1 VFCGIIIKK
10 YQSSNNKILKF
21 ILMVLKN
28 TKIICTIGPATES
41 IRKLR
46 HLIKAGM
53 NCARLNFS
61 HGTYEHHAKLIRNVR
76 AVSEKMD
83 EPIAIIQDLQGPRIR
98 IGELPEDGVEIK
110 RGEEVV
116 LAYEKAAGSLF
127 APLSLT
133 WIRTEKSDPAA
144 GIGSDKAA
152 SKSDK
157 AASKSDKAASKS
169 DKAASKSDKA
179 TQIILPTQENLGR
192 IVKKGEIILIKDGL
206 VRLRAISVLG
216 ACVKARVEQ
225 GGVITS
231 NRGINLPESKI
242 TNVVIT
248 KKDKEDLKFGLKQKV
263 DWIALS
269 FVRDKSDVEHLR
281 GLLPKG
287 KSYQPKIIAKI
298 ERKEAVENFDAIL
311 AASDAIMVAR
321 GDLGIE
327 LPAEEIPLLQKEFIE
342 KCLKASKPVIVATQM
357 LESMTTNSRPTRA
370 EVSDV
375 ANAVIDHT
383 DAVMLSSETST
394 GKYPIATCQMM
405 RNIII
410 ETEESPYDD
419 DVKTR
424 GTNKSIVPN
433 IIAHTAEDIVGN
445 DHIRA
450 IVVMSSSGKSAQLI
464 ASERPS
470 VPVIALT
477 QNDVSRKQM
486 ALIWGVRPFIMK
498 RQRNVDDLIQS
509 TVKLVKRELKVKK
522 GDKII
527 IASGH
532 PTGPHGS
539 LNLLKIHTV

>member
-1 VFCGIIIKK
+1 
-10 YQSSNNKILKF
+10 
-21 ILMVLKN
+21 
-28 TKIICTIGPATES
+28 
-41 IRKLR
+41 
-46 HLIKAGM
+46 
-53 NCARLNFS
+53 
-61 HGTYEHHAKLIRNVR
+61 
-76 AVSEKMD
+76 
-83 EPIAIIQDLQGPRIR
+83 
-98 IGELPEDGVEIK
+98 
-110 RGEEVV
+110 
-116 LAYEKAAGSLF
+116 
-127 APLSLT
+127 
-133 WIRTEKSDPAA
+133 
-144 GIGSDKAA
+144 
-152 SKSDK
+152 
-157 AASKSDKAASKS
+157 
-169 DKAASKSDKA
+169 
-179 TQIILPTQENLGR
+179 
-192 IVKKGEIILIKDGL
+192 VKKGEVILIKDGL